1 MISDEL
7 KRQALSRG
15 EAIEIDGE
23 VFNAA
28 RMKID
33 LPKKPAALLAPSP
46 PSKEAASLKAIETLA
61 AATFQMSSHN
71 EQILE
76 VVKQQLAAM
85 PVNKPVREWTFTISH
100 DSKGNLSSIKA
111 IAKE

>member
-46 PSKEAASLKAIETLA
+46 PSKEAASL
-61 AATFQMSSHN
+61 F
-71 EQILE
+71 
-76 VVKQQLAAM
+76 
-85 PVNKPVREWTFTISH
+85 
-100 DSKGNLSSIKA
+100 
-111 IAKE
+111 

>member
-33 LPKKPAALLAPSP
+33 LPKKPAALLAP

-61 AATFQMSSHN
+61 AATFQMSNHN

-76 VVKQQLAAM
+76 VVKQQLAAI